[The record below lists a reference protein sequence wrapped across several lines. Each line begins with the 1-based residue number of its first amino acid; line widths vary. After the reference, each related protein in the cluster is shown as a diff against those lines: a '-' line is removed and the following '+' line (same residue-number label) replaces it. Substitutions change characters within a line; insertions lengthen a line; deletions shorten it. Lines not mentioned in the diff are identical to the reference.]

1 MNKRKL
7 LLTLVIIAVVAAG
20 AGMYGMFRQQKSED
34 KTAPTANTYPTG
46 SKKACDMLSFSAA
59 KTFLGGDS
67 ARNTTVPGGGAG
79 STEEVAISSCT
90 YDKGEDSTDR
100 ITLTVRGAHGN
111 QTAYST
117 NRYAFEDART
127 LAPGS
132 TDSEIASEDIPA
144 LGDNAYYN
152 PSTDQTNV
160 LIHDGQYWLIIQAPD
175 RDTQRKV
182 GARILNELGL

>member
-7 LLTLVIIAVVAAG
+7 LILVIVAAVVAG
-20 AGMYGMFRQQKSED
+20 AGMYGVSRQQKSED
-34 KTAPTANTYPTG
+34 KTAPTANTYPAG

-59 KTFLGGDS
+59 KTFLGGD
-67 ARNTTVPGGGAG
+67 AVRNTTVPGGGAG
-79 STEEVAISSCT
+79 STEDVAISSCT
-90 YDKGEDSTDR
+90 YDKGEGSADR
-100 ITLTVRGAHGN
+100 ITLTVRAAHGN
-111 QTAYST
+111 QIAYST
-117 NRYAFEDART
+117 NRYAFEDARV

-132 TDSEIASEDIPA
+132 TDSEMASEDIPA
-144 LGDNAYYN
+144 LGDDAYYN

-160 LIHDGQYWLIIQAPD
+160 LIHDGQYWLVIQASD